1 MLRRA
6 AALPA
11 KLCLQINAY
20 ALWPCA
26 VVAAAAQFIGHA
38 GPALQTKGSGKYHTL
53 IDEYFIFIDYIR
65 ASPSYTS
72 CVLHIKGK
80 AMLETKNRLSRTA
93 WAFGFA
99 TLSIAAQAAYPDKQ
113 VKIVVAFPPG
123 SSTDTVARLMAQQM
137 TVAFGQTVVVENRPG
152 ASGNIATTFV
162 SKQPGDGYT
171 LLMHSV
177 AVAVNP
183 SLYAKAG
190 YDVNKDLEAVAITGV
205 SPNIFFV
212 HPDVKAKTLA
222 ELVALSKKEKLSY
235 ASSGNGTTTHLGAE
249 IFFRNLVKS
258 DIQHVPYAPATAVTA
273 VLSGQVPVGSTS
285 VPPVVQLAKSG
296 KVRALAVTSL
306 KRSIA
311 LPDVPT
317 MVELGYKDFEAN
329 TWFAL
334 FAPPGT
340 PVDVLDKL
348 NSEINKIALYKSVQ
362 EVFSAQSLESARM
375 DRTEVKK
382 YILLESQKWDKVVK
396 QIGAKVD

>member
-1 MLRRA
+1 MIKTKTRLMKILV
-6 AALPA
+6 ALSMS
-11 KLCLQINAY
+11 LGL
-20 ALWPCA
+20 
-26 VVAAAAQFIGHA
+26 
-38 GPALQTKGSGKYHTL
+38 
-53 IDEYFIFIDYIR
+53 
-65 ASPSYTS
+65 
-72 CVLHIKGK
+72 
-80 AMLETKNRLSRTA
+80 TA
-93 WAFGFA
+93 FSTG
-99 TLSIAAQAAYPDKQ
+99 AQATYPDKP
-113 VKIVVAFPPG
+113 VKIIVAFPPG

-137 TVAFGQTVVVENRPG
+137 SVAFGQAVVVENRPG

-162 SKQPGDGYT
+162 SKLPGDGYT

-177 AVAVNP
+177 AIAVNP

-222 ELVALSKKEKLSY
+222 ELVALSKNEKLSY

-296 KVRALAVTSL
+296 KVRALAVTSS
-306 KRSIA
+306 KRSSA

-317 MVELGYKDFEAN
+317 VAELGFKDFEAN

-340 PVDVLDKL
+340 PADVLDKL
-348 NSEINKIALYKSVQ
+348 NNEINKIALYKSVQ
-362 EVFSAQSLESARM
+362 DVFSAQSLESASM
-375 DRTEVKK
+375 DRLAVKN

>member
-1 MLRRA
+1 MKRRSLLWGVGLA
-6 AALPA
+6 ITAGAAL
-11 KLCLQINAY
+11 
-20 ALWPCA
+20 
-26 VVAAAAQFIGHA
+26 
-38 GPALQTKGSGKYHTL
+38 
-53 IDEYFIFIDYIR
+53 
-65 ASPSYTS
+65 
-72 CVLHIKGK
+72 
-80 AMLETKNRLSRTA
+80 
-93 WAFGFA
+93 
-99 TLSIAAQAAYPDKQ
+99 AAYPDKT

-123 SSTDTVARLMAQQM
+123 SSTDTLTRLMAQQLS
-137 TVAFGQTVVVENRPG
+137 VALGQSFVVENRPG

-177 AVAVNP
+177 AIAVNP
-183 SLYAKAG
+183 SLYANAG

-212 HPDVKAKTLA
+212 HPDVKARTLA

-249 IFFRNLVKS
+249 MFFRNLVKS
-258 DIQHVPYAPATAVTA
+258 DIQHIPYAPATAVNA

-296 KVRALAVTSL
+296 KVRALAVTST
-306 KRSIA
+306 KRSSA

-317 MVELGYKDFEAN
+317 VAELGYKDFEAN

-334 FAPPGT
+334 FAPLGT
-340 PVDVLDKL
+340 PADVLDKL

-362 EVFSAQSLESARM
+362 DVFAAQSLESARM
-375 DRTEVKK
+375 DRMSVKN
-382 YILLESQKWDKVVK
+382 YIFLESKKWDKVVK
-396 QIGAKVD
+396 QTGAKVD

>member
-1 MLRRA
+1 M
-6 AALPA
+6 
-11 KLCLQINAY
+11 
-20 ALWPCA
+20 
-26 VVAAAAQFIGHA
+26 
-38 GPALQTKGSGKYHTL
+38 
-53 IDEYFIFIDYIR
+53 
-65 ASPSYTS
+65 
-72 CVLHIKGK
+72 
-80 AMLETKNRLSRTA
+80 METKNRLLKIVLALNLSLGLAA
-93 WAFGFA
+93 WS
-99 TLSIAAQAAYPDKQ
+99 TCAQAAYPDKP
-113 VKIVVAFPPG
+113 VKIIVAFPPG

-137 TVAFGQTVVVENRPG
+137 SVAFGQTVVVENRPG

-162 SKQPGDGYT
+162 SKLPGDGYT

-177 AVAVNP
+177 AIAVNP

-249 IFFRNLVKS
+249 IFFRNLTKT

-296 KVRALAVTSL
+296 KVRALAVTSS
-306 KRSIA
+306 KRSSA

-317 MVELGYKDFEAN
+317 VAELGYKDFEAN

-340 PVDVLDKL
+340 PADVLDKL

-362 EVFSAQSLESARM
+362 DVFSAQSLESARM

-382 YILLESQKWDKVVK
+382 YILQESQKWDKVVK

>member
-1 MLRRA
+1 MKRRSLLWGVGL
-6 AALPA
+6 ALTTGV
-11 KLCLQINAY
+11 
-20 ALWPCA
+20 AL
-26 VVAAAAQFIGHA
+26 
-38 GPALQTKGSGKYHTL
+38 
-53 IDEYFIFIDYIR
+53 
-65 ASPSYTS
+65 
-72 CVLHIKGK
+72 
-80 AMLETKNRLSRTA
+80 
-93 WAFGFA
+93 
-99 TLSIAAQAAYPDKQ
+99 AAYPDKT

-123 SSTDTVARLMAQQM
+123 SSTDTLTRLMAQQLS
-137 TVAFGQTVVVENRPG
+137 VALGQSFVVENRPG

-177 AVAVNP
+177 AIAVNP
-183 SLYAKAG
+183 SLYANAG

-212 HPDVKAKTLA
+212 HPDVKARTLA
-222 ELVALSKKEKLSY
+222 ELVALSRQEKLSY

-249 IFFRNLVKS
+249 MFFRNLVKS
-258 DIQHVPYAPATAVTA
+258 DIQHIPYAPATAVNA

-296 KVRALAVTSL
+296 KVRALAVTSN
-306 KRSIA
+306 KRSSA

-317 MVELGYKDFEAN
+317 VAELGYKDFEAN

-340 PVDVLDKL
+340 PADVLDKL

-362 EVFSAQSLESARM
+362 DVFAAQSLESARM
-375 DRTEVKK
+375 DRMSVKN
-382 YILLESQKWDKVVK
+382 YILLESKKWDKVVK
-396 QIGAKVD
+396 QTGAKVD

>member
-1 MLRRA
+1 MKRRSLLLGVGLA
-6 AALPA
+6 ITAGMAL
-11 KLCLQINAY
+11 
-20 ALWPCA
+20 
-26 VVAAAAQFIGHA
+26 
-38 GPALQTKGSGKYHTL
+38 
-53 IDEYFIFIDYIR
+53 
-65 ASPSYTS
+65 
-72 CVLHIKGK
+72 
-80 AMLETKNRLSRTA
+80 
-93 WAFGFA
+93 
-99 TLSIAAQAAYPDKQ
+99 AAYPDKT

-123 SSTDTVARLMAQQM
+123 SSTDTLTRLMAQQLS
-137 TVAFGQTVVVENRPG
+137 VALGQSFVVENRPG

-177 AVAVNP
+177 AIAVNP
-183 SLYAKAG
+183 SLYANAG

-249 IFFRNLVKS
+249 MFFRNLAKS
-258 DIQHVPYAPATAVTA
+258 DIQHIPYAPATAVNA

-296 KVRALAVTSL
+296 KVRALAVTST
-306 KRSIA
+306 KRSSA

-317 MVELGYKDFEAN
+317 VAELGYKDFEAN

-340 PVDVLDKL
+340 PADVLDKL

-362 EVFSAQSLESARM
+362 DVFAAQSLESARM
-375 DRTEVKK
+375 DRMSVKN
-382 YILLESQKWDKVVK
+382 YILLESKKWDKVVK
-396 QIGAKVD
+396 QTGAKVD

>member
-1 MLRRA
+1 MKRRSLLWGVGLA
-6 AALPA
+6 LSAGAAL
-11 KLCLQINAY
+11 
-20 ALWPCA
+20 
-26 VVAAAAQFIGHA
+26 
-38 GPALQTKGSGKYHTL
+38 
-53 IDEYFIFIDYIR
+53 
-65 ASPSYTS
+65 
-72 CVLHIKGK
+72 
-80 AMLETKNRLSRTA
+80 
-93 WAFGFA
+93 
-99 TLSIAAQAAYPDKQ
+99 AAYPEKT

-123 SSTDTVARLMAQQM
+123 SSTDTLTRLMAQQLS
-137 TVAFGQTVVVENRPG
+137 VALGQSFVVENRPG

-177 AVAVNP
+177 AIAVNP
-183 SLYAKAG
+183 SLYANAG

-249 IFFRNLVKS
+249 MFFRNLVKS
-258 DIQHVPYAPATAVTA
+258 DIQHIPYAPATAVNA

-296 KVRALAVTSL
+296 KVRALAVTSI
-306 KRSIA
+306 KRSSA

-317 MVELGYKDFEAN
+317 VAELGYKDFEAN

-340 PVDVLDKL
+340 PADVLDKL

-362 EVFSAQSLESARM
+362 DVFAAQSLESARM
-375 DRTEVKK
+375 DRMSVKN
-382 YILLESQKWDKVVK
+382 YIFLESKKWDKVVK
-396 QIGAKVD
+396 QTGAKVD

>member
-1 MLRRA
+1 MKRRSLLWGVGL
-6 AALPA
+6 ALTTGV
-11 KLCLQINAY
+11 
-20 ALWPCA
+20 AL
-26 VVAAAAQFIGHA
+26 
-38 GPALQTKGSGKYHTL
+38 
-53 IDEYFIFIDYIR
+53 
-65 ASPSYTS
+65 
-72 CVLHIKGK
+72 
-80 AMLETKNRLSRTA
+80 
-93 WAFGFA
+93 
-99 TLSIAAQAAYPDKQ
+99 AAYPDKT

-123 SSTDTVARLMAQQM
+123 SSTDTLTRLMAQQLS
-137 TVAFGQTVVVENRPG
+137 VALGQSFVVENRPG

-177 AVAVNP
+177 AIAVNP
-183 SLYAKAG
+183 SLYANAG

-212 HPDVKAKTLA
+212 HPDVKARTLA
-222 ELVALSKKEKLSY
+222 ELVALSRQEKLSY

-249 IFFRNLVKS
+249 MFFRNLVKS
-258 DIQHVPYAPATAVTA
+258 DIQHIPYAPATAVNA

-296 KVRALAVTSL
+296 KVRALAVTSN
-306 KRSIA
+306 KRSSA

-317 MVELGYKDFEAN
+317 VAELGYKDFEAN

-340 PVDVLDKL
+340 PADVLDKL

-362 EVFSAQSLESARM
+362 DVFAAQSLESARM
-375 DRTEVKK
+375 DRMSVKN
-382 YILLESQKWDKVVK
+382 YIFLESKKWDKVVK
-396 QIGAKVD
+396 QTGAKVD

>member
-1 MLRRA
+1 MKRRSIVWGA
-6 AALPA
+6 GLALVTGM
-11 KLCLQINAY
+11 
-20 ALWPCA
+20 AL
-26 VVAAAAQFIGHA
+26 
-38 GPALQTKGSGKYHTL
+38 
-53 IDEYFIFIDYIR
+53 
-65 ASPSYTS
+65 
-72 CVLHIKGK
+72 
-80 AMLETKNRLSRTA
+80 
-93 WAFGFA
+93 
-99 TLSIAAQAAYPDKQ
+99 AAYPDKPI
-113 VKIVVAFPPG
+113 KIIVAFPPG
-123 SSTDTVARLMAQQM
+123 SSTDTLTRLVAQQM
-137 TVAFGQTVVVENRPG
+137 SVAFGQSVVVENRPG

-177 AVAVNP
+177 AIAVNP

-249 IFFRNLVKS
+249 MFFRNLAKLE
-258 DIQHVPYAPATAVTA
+258 IQHIPYAPATAVNA

-296 KVRALAVTSL
+296 KVRALAVTSR
-306 KRSIA
+306 KRSSA

-317 MVELGYKDFEAN
+317 VAELGYKDFEAN
-329 TWFAL
+329 TWFGL

-340 PVDVLDKL
+340 PADVLDKL
-348 NSEINKIALYKSVQ
+348 NSEINKIMLYKSVQ
-362 EVFSAQSLESARM
+362 DVFAAQSLESARM
-375 DRTEVKK
+375 DRMSVKN
-382 YILLESQKWDKVVK
+382 YIFLESKKWEKVVK
-396 QIGAKVD
+396 QTGAKVD

>member
-1 MLRRA
+1 MNRRSIVWGA
-6 AALPA
+6 GLALA
-11 KLCLQINAY
+11 T
-20 ALWPCA
+20 
-26 VVAAAAQFIGHA
+26 G
-38 GPALQTKGSGKYHTL
+38 
-53 IDEYFIFIDYIR
+53 
-65 ASPSYTS
+65 
-72 CVLHIKGK
+72 
-80 AMLETKNRLSRTA
+80 M
-93 WAFGFA
+93 AF
-99 TLSIAAQAAYPDKQ
+99 AAYPDKP
-113 VKIVVAFPPG
+113 VKIIVAFPPG
-123 SSTDTVARLMAQQM
+123 SSTDTLTRLMAQQLSL
-137 TVAFGQTVVVENRPG
+137 ALGQSFVVENRPG

-183 SLYAKAG
+183 SLYANAG

-249 IFFRNLVKS
+249 MFFRNLVKS
-258 DIQHVPYAPATAVTA
+258 DIQHIPYAPATAVNA

-296 KVRALAVTSL
+296 KVRALAVTSR
-306 KRSIA
+306 KRSSA

-317 MVELGYKDFEAN
+317 VAELGYKDFEAN
-329 TWFAL
+329 TWFGL

-340 PVDVLDKL
+340 PTDVLDKL

-362 EVFSAQSLESARM
+362 DVFAAQSLESARM
-375 DRTEVKK
+375 DRMSVKN
-382 YILLESQKWDKVVK
+382 YIFLESKKWDKVVK
-396 QIGAKVD
+396 QTGAKVD

>member
-1 MLRRA
+1 M
-6 AALPA
+6 
-11 KLCLQINAY
+11 
-20 ALWPCA
+20 
-26 VVAAAAQFIGHA
+26 
-38 GPALQTKGSGKYHTL
+38 
-53 IDEYFIFIDYIR
+53 
-65 ASPSYTS
+65 
-72 CVLHIKGK
+72 
-80 AMLETKNRLSRTA
+80 METKNRLLKILVA
-93 WAFGFA
+93 LNM
-99 TLSIAAQAAYPDKQ
+99 TLGLAALSTGAQAAYPDKQ
-113 VKIVVAFPPG
+113 IKIIVAFPPG
-123 SSTDTVARLMAQQM
+123 SSTDSVARLMAQQM

-177 AVAVNP
+177 AVAINP

-205 SPNIFFV
+205 SPNIIFV

-235 ASSGNGTTTHLGAE
+235 ASSGNGTTTQLGAE
-249 IFFRNLVKS
+249 IFFRNLAKTE
-258 DIQHVPYAPATAVTA
+258 IQHIPYAPATAVTA

-306 KRSIA
+306 KRSSA

-317 MVELGYKDFEAN
+317 VAELGYKDFEAN

-340 PVDVLDKL
+340 PADVLDKL

-362 EVFSAQSLESARM
+362 EVFAAQSLESARM
-375 DRTEVKK
+375 DRPAVKN